1 VSPDA
6 FDDLAG
12 RLFRRLAGDEGLFCN
27 LAGET
32 TDFVRLN
39 GNRIRQAGGVRRL
52 SLALDLIDG
61 GRQAQG
67 VCDLSGDVPTD
78 LGRAREL
85 LGRLRE
91 RLPHLPEDPYLNYC
105 QTPAESER
113 RPDTAAPDAAQ
124 AIADL
129 TRAAQGLDLVGVWA
143 GGEVVDALASSLG
156 HRHWHA
162 SHSFNLDFSCYL
174 RADKA
179 VKANLGGLAW
189 RPEAVEEKLES
200 VRRDLAVMA
209 REPMRLR
216 PGRYR
221 AYLAPAAVAEL
232 IDLLAWGGFGLKD
245 HRTSQTPLLRLVRGE
260 RRLHPLITLHEEHGR
275 GLVPRFT
282 PEGFAKPASV
292 TLLAAGRYGE
302 CLADSRSG
310 KEYGVAVNA
319 ASEYPES
326 LAMAPGDIPASETLE
341 RLGTGLHIG
350 NLWYLN
356 YADRNDCRV
365 TGMTRFATYWVEDGR
380 PAAPVEVMRFD
391 DSLYHLLGERLEG
404 LTRERELM
412 LSPETYEGRSSA
424 SALLPGALVSGIEL
438 TL

>member
-1 VSPDA
+1 VSPER
-6 FDDLAG
+6 FDDLAAG
-12 RLFRRLAGDEGLFCN
+12 LFRGLADGERAFCN
-27 LAGET
+27 LGGET

-52 SLALDLIDG
+52 TLALDLIDG

-67 VCDLSGDVPTD
+67 VCDLCGDPRTD
-78 LGRAREL
+78 LQRAREL

-91 RLPHLPEDPYLNYC
+91 RLPHLPDDPYLNYSDS
-105 QTPAESER
+105 PSSSER
-113 RPDTAAPDAAQ
+113 RPDTEAPDTAR

-129 TRAAQGLDLVGVWA
+129 TRVAEGLDLVGIWA

-162 SHSFNLDFSCYL
+162 SNSFNLDFSCYL
-174 RADKA
+174 HGDKA

-189 RPEAVEEKLES
+189 QPEAVAERLEA
-200 VRRDLAVMA
+200 VRLDLAVMA
-209 REPMRLR
+209 REPVRLR

-232 IDLLAWGGFGLKD
+232 MDLLAWGGFGLKD
-245 HRTSQTPLLRLVRGE
+245 HRTSQTPLLRLARGE
-260 RRLHPLITLHEEHGR
+260 RAFHPSVTLREEHGR

-282 PEGFAKPASV
+282 PEGFEKPESV
-292 TLLAAGRYGE
+292 TLVAGGRYRE
-302 CLADSRSG
+302 CLADSRSAR
-310 KEYGVAVNA
+310 EYGLPVNA
-319 ASEYPES
+319 GGEYPES
-326 LAMAPGDIPASETLE
+326 LAMAPGEVPASEILD
-341 RLGTGLHIG
+341 RLGTGLFVG

-365 TGMTRFATYWVEDGR
+365 TGMTRFATYWVEGGR
-380 PAAPVEVMRFD
+380 PVAPAEVMRFD
-391 DSLYHLLGERLEG
+391 DSLYHLLGDRLEG

-412 LSPETYEGRSSA
+412 MSPETYEGRSSA
-424 SALLPGALVSGIEL
+424 SALLPGALVGGIEL
-438 TL
+438 AL